1 MSLLLAEM
9 ILRMTIGLWISSPQ
23 NIKLEPAGQFFI
35 KKHNTL
41 GYTNKPGEFKVT
53 LPSGCSFRATNLFN
67 GSRITHPLNTYPAMT
82 RKKIW
87 IFGCSFTYGWS
98 LNNEQTYPWLLQ
110 EKLKD
115 YEVVNFGVM
124 GYSNLQS
131 LIQFREA
138 LEKWNK
144 PDLVIIN
151 YAAFQDVRN
160 TGTRYWIERMRT
172 SAGYYLRSIK
182 VHFMRFMKNNKPEI
196 IYMPWESHLG
206 YLARYSAL
214 ANYLDSISNSLLD
227 DTDYNSHEISK
238 VIIKEFSDLCK
249 IKGITLVIAGIGL
262 NSDYQTTE
270 MLDYFNKQGVLTA
283 DISLPSGIKENKNL
297 PCDTHPSAIA
307 NKQFEQKI
315 EMFLCGKKL
324 IDGPPCSH

>member
-9 ILRMTIGLWISSPQ
+9 ILRKTIGPWVDNPQ
-23 NIKLEPAGQFFI
+23 IIKLEPAGQFYI
-35 KKHNTL
+35 KHNTL

-53 LPSGCSFRATNLFN
+53 LASGCSFRTTHLSN
-67 GSRITHPLNTYPAMT
+67 GARITHPLNTYPAKT
-82 RKKIW
+82 RKEIW
-87 IFGCSFTYGWS
+87 IFGCSVTYGWS
-98 LNNEQTYPWLLQ
+98 LDNEETYPWLLQ
-110 EKLKD
+110 KKITD
-115 YEVVNFGVM
+115 YEVVNFGVN
-124 GYSNLQS
+124 GYSTLQS
-131 LIQFREA
+131 LIKFREA
-138 LEKWNK
+138 LENWNK
-144 PDLVIIN
+144 PDLVILN
-151 YAAFQDVRN
+151 YASFHDERN
-160 TGTRYWIERMRT
+160 TGARVWIKGLRT
-172 SAGYYLRSIK
+172 NADSHFSTLK
-182 VHFMRFMKNNKPEI
+182 VPIMRFMKNNKPEI

-206 YLARYSAL
+206 SLAHHSAL
-214 ANYLDSISNSLLD
+214 ANYLDSIYNSLLD

-238 VIIKEFSDLCK
+238 VIIKEFSDLCN